1 MNLDKTL
8 LKRTIDQT
16 RPQDLLVL
24 QVNQL
29 EKGSV
34 NTHLKTIEK
43 FMNSKDDYVI
53 IVMRRWVM
61 GVRYKIESNGKN
73 ILTERTYYKKGSNFF
88 IIPLP

>member
-1 MNLDKTL
+1 MIDKNN

-24 QVNQL
+24 TVNKL

-53 IVMRRWVM
+53 MVMRR
-61 GVRYKIESNGKN
+61 
-73 ILTERTYYKKGSNFF
+73 
-88 IIPLP
+88 

>member
-24 QVNQL
+24 TVNKL

-34 NTHLKTIEK
+34 NTNLQKVVK
-43 FMNSKDDYVI
+43 FIKNKDDYVI
-53 IVMRRWVM
+53 VIIRR
-61 GVRYKIESNGKN
+61 
-73 ILTERTYYKKGSNFF
+73 
-88 IIPLP
+88 

>member
-1 MNLDKTL
+1 MAKPMNLDKTL

-24 QVNQL
+24 TVNKL

-34 NTHLKTIEK
+34 NTNLKTIEK

-53 IVMRRWVM
+53 VVMRR
-61 GVRYKIESNGKN
+61 
-73 ILTERTYYKKGSNFF
+73 
-88 IIPLP
+88 

>member
-1 MNLDKTL
+1 MVKLMNLDKTL

-24 QVNQL
+24 TVNKL

-34 NTHLKTIEK
+34 NTNLKTIEK

-53 IVMRRWVM
+53 VVMRR
-61 GVRYKIESNGKN
+61 
-73 ILTERTYYKKGSNFF
+73 
-88 IIPLP
+88 

>member
-29 EKGSV
+29 DKGSV
-34 NTHLKTIEK
+34 NTNLKTIEK

-53 IVMRRWVM
+53 MVMKR
-61 GVRYKIESNGKN
+61 
-73 ILTERTYYKKGSNFF
+73 
-88 IIPLP
+88 

>member
-8 LKRTIDQT
+8 LKRNIDQT

-24 QVNQL
+24 TVNKL

-34 NTHLKTIEK
+34 NTNLKTIEK

-53 IVMRRWVM
+53 MVMRR
-61 GVRYKIESNGKN
+61 
-73 ILTERTYYKKGSNFF
+73 
-88 IIPLP
+88 

>member
-1 MNLDKTL
+1 MNLDKTI

-24 QVNQL
+24 TVNKL

-34 NTHLKTIEK
+34 NTNLKTIEK

-53 IVMRRWVM
+53 TVMKR
-61 GVRYKIESNGKN
+61 
-73 ILTERTYYKKGSNFF
+73 
-88 IIPLP
+88 